1 MNVILDAVLLRRRL
15 TGIGH
20 YIRRLAEG
28 LERHPDVSRVR
39 YFFTFRFGSSIPAAR
54 TDGKWEPMR
63 NSARE
68 LPFVG
73 PLYGAARGI
82 CFRALSAWGGAAVYH
97 EPNYLLLPYSGP
109 TVATIHDLSYLHYPQ
124 YHPIERVRRLER
136 GLPRTMARAGH
147 LVTDSEFVR
156 SEIVSRFGV
165 APGRVTAIPLGV
177 EPNFHPRTME
187 ECGAVLR
194 RYGLEGGRY
203 LLSVSALEPRKNLE
217 GLVDAYSRLPSEIRK
232 RFPLVLTG
240 PKGWLSES
248 LEERVAP
255 LARSGEVIQ
264 TGFVS
269 AEDLPFLYSASAGFA
284 SPSFYE
290 GFGLPV
296 LEAMASGTPVMTSDR
311 GSLPEVAGDVGLLVD
326 PEDVPAMTAGL
337 ERLLTDE
344 TFRERARRE
353 GPRRAAGFT
362 WEKCVDRTVGVYR
375 RVMK

>member
-1 MNVILDAVLLRRRL
+1 MEVILNAVLLRGRL
-15 TGIGH
+15 TGIGQ
-20 YIRRLAEG
+20 YTLRLAEG
-28 LERHPDVSRVR
+28 LERHPDVSLVR
-39 YFFTFRFGSSIPAAR
+39 YFQLFWFGSSIPSSLPDR
-54 TDGKWEPMR
+54 GWEPVR
-63 NSARE
+63 NRAKKV
-68 LPFVG
+68 PFVL
-73 PLYGAARGI
+73 PIFSSVRGL
-82 CFRALSAWGGAAVYH
+82 CFRALSAWNGPAVYH
-97 EPNYLLLPYSGP
+97 EPNYLLLPYNGP

-124 YHPIERVRRLER
+124 YHPIERVRRMER
-136 GLPRTMARAGH
+136 GMPLTLARAGH

-156 SEIVSRFGV
+156 SEIISRFGV
-165 APGRVTAIPLGV
+165 APERVTAIPLGV
-177 EPNFHPRTME
+177 EPVYRPRTME
-187 ECGAVLR
+187 ECGVVLR
-194 RYGLEGGRY
+194 RYRLEGGRY

-255 LARSGEVIQ
+255 LAQSGEVIQ

-269 AEDLPFLYSASAGFA
+269 AEDLPFLYSAAAGFA

-296 LEAMASGTPVMTSDR
+296 LEAMASGTPVLTSSR

-362 WEKCVDRTVGVYR
+362 WGKCVDRTVDVYR
-375 RVMK
+375 KVV